1 MPAAYTRVILKLS
14 GEVLSGDSRDV
25 FDHAHVDAIA
35 DAIIETVNLGVQV
48 GIVVGGGNIW
58 RGRHGYGEGMN
69 AVTADHMGMLATCIN
84 ALCLQDAL
92 ERKGMPTRVQSAVEM
107 RQMCEPYI
115 RRRAIRHLEKRRVVI
130 FAAGIGNPHFST
142 DTCAVLRAAE
152 MDADAVLKG
161 TNVDAL
167 YDKDPRQHADA
178 KPLNDITYTEA
189 LGIGA
194 KVMDLT
200 AFTLCQERSIP
211 EIRIFNLNDP
221 QNIIRV
227 AKGEGL
233 GSRVHI

>member
-1 MPAAYTRVILKLS
+1 MPAAYSRVILKLS
-14 GEVLSGDSRDV
+14 GEVLSGDSSDV

-35 DAIIETVNLGVQV
+35 DAIIQTVNLSVQV
-48 GIVVGGGNIW
+48 GVVVGGGNIW
-58 RGRHGYGEGMN
+58 RGRHGEGMN

-84 ALCLQDAL
+84 ALCMQDAL

-115 RRRAIRHLEKRRVVI
+115 RRRAIRHLEKGRVVI

-152 MDADAVLKG
+152 LDADAVLKG

-167 YDKDPRQHADA
+167 YDKDPRQYPDA
-178 KPLNDITYTEA
+178 KPLHNITYAQA

-221 QNIIRV
+221 TNIVRV
-227 AKGEGL
+227 AKGEEL
-233 GSRVHI
+233 GSRVHK